1 MNNKL
6 VNILS
11 NIPFVEIVQNYFDIK
26 WVYDVKSWK
35 ELHLDELDLIELS
48 LELENHGV
56 LLTDDLFEIFV
67 NSNPNKLIIVGIRE
81 NRLNE
86 LGIFY

>member
-86 LGIFY
+86 LGMFY